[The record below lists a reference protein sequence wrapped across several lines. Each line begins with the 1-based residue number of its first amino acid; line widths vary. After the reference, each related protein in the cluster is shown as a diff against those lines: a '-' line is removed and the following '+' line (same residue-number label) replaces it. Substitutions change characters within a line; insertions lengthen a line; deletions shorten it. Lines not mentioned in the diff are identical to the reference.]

1 MNDFSIELAAENI
14 VDSKTKEYFVEVLRS
29 FISGNYRSAVVMLW
43 SVVIADLVYK
53 LQTLRDLYQDDI
65 AASILEAIETKQQAN
80 PTSPDWELFLLEEVN
95 KRTHLLE
102 IADYQ
107 HLLNLQKI
115 RHLSAHPVLS
125 SASLLFSPNKETVR
139 SLIRNAL
146 EGVLLKPPI
155 FSKKIVGEF
164 VADIAAKKD
173 LLPDQKSLEQYLE
186 AKYFKNLNPAV
197 EHELIK
203 ALWKFCFRLSN
214 SDTDANRVINTRALH
229 ILYQRNPIEFREL
242 VSQNSEYFS
251 EISSDE
257 DPLEKLI
264 LLLTECPALYGV
276 LSDTA
281 KVPLST
287 FAESNVNLFTT
298 AIFLSGSLEAHI
310 SKLKAFNYQ
319 KLRAIEDVSWKN
331 LVIQARD
338 TDQLQEVFEIGISVY
353 CRSGSYDAADLSF
366 KTFIGPYVAEFD
378 HDRLI
383 VLLQGI
389 EENRQVYGRGNAWTD
404 HPKIAER
411 VTSIGGIDLAE
422 YTQFTRSLP
431 PDEDSDE

>member
-353 CRSGSYDAADLSF
+353 CRSG
-366 KTFIGPYVAEFD
+366 
-378 HDRLI
+378 
-383 VLLQGI
+383 
-389 EENRQVYGRGNAWTD
+389 
-404 HPKIAER
+404 
-411 VTSIGGIDLAE
+411 
-422 YTQFTRSLP
+422 
-431 PDEDSDE
+431 